1 MHEFLVVKLFV
12 RLAPPGGPR
21 ASARLSFSRAHASRA
36 EPKADAAVD
45 RDERA
50 IR

>member
-21 ASARLSFSRAHASRA
+21 ASARDSFSRAQASSA
-36 EPKADAAVD
+36 EPKADAAVERED
-45 RDERA
+45 RAMR
-50 IR
+50 